1 VFSLGL
7 HPPRHSRR
15 GAQGASGVMIT
26 ATLSGDDTREADG
39 FTAVG
44 YAPALDLC
52 RLLVAAGRDPS
63 TPMQVFRDGVLSLR
77 IRSIGE
83 GAGLCVKDSS
93 EGSPR
98 FRRKAPP
105 TLSLGRDIAKSAGV
119 AISPPTAS
127 KGLPA

>member
-1 VFSLGL
+1 
-7 HPPRHSRR
+7 
-15 GAQGASGVMIT
+15 MIT
-26 ATLSGDDTREADG
+26 ATLSGDDTCAGG

-63 TPMQVFRDGVLSLR
+63 APMSVFRDGVLSLR

-83 GAGLCVKDSS
+83 GAALCVEDDKI
-93 EGSPR
+93 GKPR
-98 FRRKAPP
+98 FAKRRLRSTGTAPQINQ
-105 TLSLGRDIAKSAGV
+105 TVAVTISTSA
-119 AISPPTAS
+119 TAS